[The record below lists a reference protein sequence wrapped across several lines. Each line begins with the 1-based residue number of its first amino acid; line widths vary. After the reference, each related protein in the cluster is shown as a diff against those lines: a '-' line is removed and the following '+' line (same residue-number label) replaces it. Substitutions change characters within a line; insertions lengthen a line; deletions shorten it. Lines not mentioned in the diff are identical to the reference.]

1 MKIIGGEPKRLANLD
16 KHGMD
21 FADLNEKFFDTAV
34 VLQANR
40 DRYRAIGVNRG
51 VISVI
56 FAVYGK
62 EAVSIISMHPASKTE
77 RELYEADRR

>member
-1 MKIIGGEPKRLANLD
+1 VKIIWDEPKRLANLD

-40 DRYRAIGVNRG
+40 DRYRAIGVNIR
-51 VISVI
+51 
-56 FAVYGK
+56 
-62 EAVSIISMHPASKTE
+62 ASFS
-77 RELYEADRR
+77 